1 MEARLNGFFR
11 PDYVS
16 ADRTVIRIGQ
26 PLEGVFPAGDAPL
39 SQLEDG
45 RRLQAPAASEAAFFA
60 EHGFALL
67 PHETAV
73 TDWDPPL
80 TSPFTPNDIDLTY
93 APEVQAVIRERL
105 LPGRRLEFQM
115 RPQAIRRGPGTAT
128 PQYGEGVHND
138 FGLTAD
144 DYQENLEAYA
154 SPEIAG
160 WWRARYE
167 APDVEGFMVI
177 NFWRTVRMEG
187 PLAHMPLA
195 ICDPATVAARDVVPT
210 GLADFAPSGKLTNQV
225 SLRYNSGQRWV
236 YYPDM
241 VGGEVLAFKVFQCF
255 KGETLGRLATCFHV
269 AFADPAAPAD
279 TPPRQSCEMRVGLF
293 LLRD

>member
-26 PLEGVFPAGDAPL
+26 PLEGVFSAGEAPF
-39 SQLEDG
+39 SRVEDG

-60 EHGFALL
+60 EHGFVLL

-73 TDWDPPL
+73 TDWDPPHA
-80 TSPFTPNDIDLTY
+80 SAFTPNDIDLTY
-93 APEVQAVIRERL
+93 GPELQAVIRERL

-115 RPQAIRRGPGTAT
+115 RPQAVRRGPGTAT

-144 DYQENLEAYA
+144 DYEENIAAYA
-154 SPEIAG
+154 NPEIAG
-160 WWRARYE
+160 WWRARYDR
-167 APDVEGFMVI
+167 PDVEGFVVI
-177 NFWRTVRMEG
+177 NFWRTVHMDE
-187 PLAHMPLA
+187 PLKHMPLA
-195 ICDPATVAARDVVPT
+195 VCDPATVDARDVVPT

-225 SLRYNSGQRWV
+225 SLRFNPSQGWV
-236 YYPDM
+236 YYPSM

-255 KGETLGRLATCFHV
+255 KDELPGRVATCFHV
-269 AFADPAAPAD
+269 AFADPAAPPD
-279 TPPRQSCEMRVGLF
+279 PPRRQSCEMRVGLF
-293 LLRD
+293 LLDT